1 MCKQKNVA
9 GSLGFMSS
17 QFLDQHLQ
25 LFPAEKQSSLKPQ
38 LLLFILFVWKI
49 KSRHIAL
56 IH

>member
-1 MCKQKNVA
+1 MCKQKKVA
-9 GSLGFMSS
+9 GSSGFMSS

-25 LFPAEKQSSLKPQ
+25 LFPAEKQSQ

>member
-1 MCKQKNVA
+1 MCKQKKVA

-56 IH
+56 IR